1 MPGVPDA
8 EPIFGWA
15 VSMNGRGFARVQS
28 GAGYFLAKGAVP
40 GDRLSFAAPQQ
51 GHTLKRWE
59 LVQGAEGRRP
69 SPCPVAEQ
77 CGGCRLMCLDETVQH
92 AIQLDR
98 LRNALHS
105 QGVEFALLPHEI
117 ETGSALRYRNRIRLQ
132 VSSEGAL
139 RFFNPNKAISCA
151 VLEPELATCVVKL
164 TARVFSGVSQARF
177 VELRSRDLD
186 GQFGV
191 HVVPKKQLSG
201 GTAEWAK
208 IHSELGPEFLV
219 GVEGEGEPPVQRFA
233 LTDGLF
239 FYAPLGSFMQVNS
252 GMNARLVAWVTERVL
267 ETGAGVFW
275 DLFCGVGNFS
285 LPLLKRG
292 LRGVGVEIDPQA
304 IAAAVRSSHEQGL
317 KGRFIAADVGG
328 WLEQIQSELPDVV
341 IVDAPRAGAQ
351 AALSVIAQVTRKC
364 VLMVSCYPETLA
376 RDIGILERKGWKL
389 TRVQQ
394 FDMFPQTHHI
404 EVAAELVRAPCV
416 RR

>member
-8 EPIFGWA
+8 EPIFGQA
-15 VSMNGRGFARVQS
+15 VSVNGRGNARVQS
-28 GAGYFLAKGAVP
+28 GARYFLAKGPVP
-40 GDRLSFAAPQQ
+40 GDRLSFVPPEQ
-51 GHTLKRWE
+51 GHTLKQWE
-59 LVQGAEGRRP
+59 LVQGAEGRRQ
-69 SPCPVAEQ
+69 SPCPVAER

-92 AIQLDR
+92 AIQVDR
-98 LRNALHS
+98 LTNALLS
-105 QGVEFALLPHEI
+105 QGVDLALLPHEI
-117 ETGSALRYRNRIRLQ
+117 EIGSALLYRNRIRLQ
-132 VSSEGAL
+132 VNSEGAL

-151 VLEPELATCVVKL
+151 VLEPELAACVVKL
-164 TARVFSGVSQARF
+164 TARVFSGVSEARF

-191 HVVPKKQLSG
+191 HVVPKRQLSG

-233 LTDGLF
+233 LTDGLY
-239 FYAPLGSFMQVNS
+239 FYAPLGSFIQVNS
-252 GMNARLVAWVTERVL
+252 GMNARLVAWVTDRVL

-292 LRGVGVEIDPQA
+292 LRGVGVEIDPHA
-304 IAAAVRSSHEQGL
+304 VAAAVRSSLEQGL

-328 WLEQIQSELPDVV
+328 WLEQSQSELPDVV

-351 AALSVIAQVTRKC
+351 AALSVIAQVARKC
-364 VLMVSCYPETLA
+364 VLMVSCCPETLA
-376 RDIGILERKGWKL
+376 RDIGTLEREGWKL
-389 TRVQQ
+389 TRVQM

-416 RR
+416 